1 MKTRRVSSKPLR
13 LRELREER
21 GFSQYGL
28 AEESGVGRSTIAALE
43 AGERGAHPNTVHALA
58 GALGVTVLD
67 LYKPRTTPQPRHDRP
82 TQTAHSYARLR
93 QSLSDAFPG
102 VENEVRPGTNG
113 RTVHG
118 GVRVAAKEVL
128 PVQHHPP
135 PHDTFGAR
143 STGVGGRL
151 LQVSDR
157 ATGLAYGG
165 ARIRVGGI
173 TEWWGEGPGRTL
185 TVADRGYTGPFPRN
199 RLKGPMSEPNA

>member
-93 QSLSDAFPG
+93 QSLSDAYPG
-102 VENEVRPGTNG
+102 VENEVHLERMAEQFMVELGGLQRRFFPHNIIHP
-113 RTVHG
+113 RTTLSAHDLLELADDFYRFRTELRAWPVG
-118 GVRVAAKEVL
+118 ESGYVSEVL
-128 PVQHHPP
+128 PNGE
-135 PHDTFGAR
+135 DE
-143 STGVGGRL
+143 
-151 LQVSDR
+151 
-157 ATGLAYGG
+157 GL
-165 ARIRVGGI
+165 
-173 TEWWGEGPGRTL
+173 GEPLR
-185 TVADRGYTGPFPRN
+185 
-199 RLKGPMSEPNA
+199 